1 MKIFSPN
8 DRDDIRLKWYNYLLL
23 LLIVL
28 VPRAV
33 INIVKYHHRSDLDF
47 LIFDTATPLLCFL
60 TAWIMLKRRNISLN
74 IITFVIVPFIS
85 FLALFYISIDL
96 LSRLAGDKTHLQ
108 LFAIRQDAFIAILLT
123 ALLVIIINRKKIRL
137 CSIKQFILATLLIF
151 IFTNFREV
159 HYWYTLNKQMPEPF
173 QFISAYLKDPLTLFY
188 GIYILNFKKL

>member
-74 IITFVIVPFIS
+74 IITFVIN
-85 FLALFYISIDL
+85 LF
-96 LSRLAGDKTHLQ
+96 
-108 LFAIRQDAFIAILLT
+108 FAIKRQANFCEFY
-123 ALLVIIINRKKIRL
+123 NQ
-137 CSIKQFILATLLIF
+137 IKSESNVYF
-151 IFTNFREV
+151 
-159 HYWYTLNKQMPEPF
+159 
-173 QFISAYLKDPLTLFY
+173 
-188 GIYILNFKKL
+188 